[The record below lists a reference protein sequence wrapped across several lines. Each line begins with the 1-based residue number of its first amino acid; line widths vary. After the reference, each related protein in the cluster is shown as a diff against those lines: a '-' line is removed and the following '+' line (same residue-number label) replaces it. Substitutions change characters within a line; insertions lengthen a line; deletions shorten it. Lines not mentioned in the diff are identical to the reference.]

1 MSLGHPY
8 NEQPTSRVRPQ
19 DQFTDHHLTISNFWT
34 VPFLDLKEDI
44 TFHENKM
51 IIFMKCLNKYI

>member
-1 MSLGHPY
+1 MLVVY
-8 NEQPTSRVRPQ
+8 
-19 DQFTDHHLTISNFWT
+19 NFWT

-44 TFHENKM
+44 TFYENKM